1 MRWVFEACRLV
12 VLVLFVP
19 AALWVAGCMW
29 LSAGLDWLEGRR

>member
-1 MRWVFEACRLV
+1 MRFVCEVLRVV